1 MARKIDVKIK
11 KKLRIS
17 DDKVKR
23 VFETS
28 AKKFGNGAVLYIP
41 KENLKDKIYI
51 VIVENG

>member
-1 MARKIDVKIK
+1 MARNIDVKIK
-11 KKLRIS
+11 KNLRIS
-17 DDKVKR
+17 NGNVKR

-28 AKKFGNGAVLYIP
+28 AKKFGNGAVLYVP